1 LNVLITGASGFI
13 GGHLAV
19 ALTAAGH
26 EVIELVRH
34 PDPNSARH
42 QIRGDFRTDLTQ
54 ATWVP
59 RLRGIDAVINAVGI
73 LREHDTQTFAALHT
87 DAPSALFSA
96 CVQAGVRKVVQIS
109 ALGADAHARS
119 RYHRSKAAA
128 DRHLAA
134 LPLDWIIL
142 QPSLVF
148 GAGGTS
154 ARFFA
159 TLAALPL
166 IPLPGEGAQ
175 RVQPVRVADL
185 AELCVRLLETAQ
197 FDRRL
202 IAVVGPEACG
212 VRGLLARLR
221 TGMGLDEPRFVTV
234 PMFAVHAFARLT
246 ARIPAIPLDSE
257 ALAML
262 ERGNTAASD
271 GFAAALGRQPSPIW
285 PLVVAAHR
293 GRPGATADW
302 ARLNWLLPVL
312 RFSVALVWIVT
323 GLLSL
328 GIFPVQQSYALLA
341 RVGITGGLAPM
352 FLYAAAVLDLALG
365 IATVSMRRRIVLW
378 RLQMAVI
385 VGYSLVITV
394 ALPEYWLHPFA
405 PVLKNL
411 PLLASI
417 LLLHELERRG

>member
-1 LNVLITGASGFI
+1 LKVLVTGASGFI
-13 GGHLAV
+13 GGHLAA
-19 ALTAAGH
+19 ALTEAGH

-42 QIRGDFRTDLTQ
+42 EIRGDFRSDSAQ
-54 ATWVP
+54 ATWEP

-73 LREHDTQTFAALHT
+73 LRERGTQTFAALHT

-96 CVQAGVRKVVQIS
+96 CVAAGVRKVIQIS
-109 ALGADAHARS
+109 ALGADDHARS

-128 DRHLAA
+128 YRHLAA

-148 GAGGTS
+148 GAGGAS
-154 ARFFA
+154 MRLFA

-166 IPLPGEGAQ
+166 VPLPGEGAQ
-175 RVQPVRVADL
+175 RVQPVHVADL

-197 FDRRL
+197 FDRRV
-202 IAVVGPEACG
+202 IAVVGPEPCSI
-212 VRGLLARLR
+212 RGLLAQLR
-221 TGMGLDEPRFVTV
+221 TGMGLGEPRCVAV
-234 PMFAVHAFARLT
+234 PLRAVRACARLA
-246 ARIPAIPLDSE
+246 ARIPRIPLDPE
-257 ALAML
+257 ALTML

-271 GFAAALGRQPSPIW
+271 DLAAALGREPQPISP
-285 PLVVAAHR
+285 LAVAAHR
-293 GRPGATADW
+293 DKAGATADW

-312 RFSVALVWIVT
+312 RFGIALVWIAS

-328 GIFPVQQSYALLA
+328 GIYPVQQSYALLA
-341 RVGITGGLAPM
+341 RAGITGALAPVV
-352 FLYAAAVLDLALG
+352 LYAASALDLALG
-365 IATVSMRRRIVLW
+365 IATLVKRRRVLLW

-385 VGYSLVITV
+385 VGYSLIIAV

-405 PVLKNL
+405 PVLKNV
-411 PLLASI
+411 PLLAA
-417 LLLHELERRG
+417 LALLHELERRG